1 MTLGF
6 AAGAD
11 SHGRRTLGL
20 LETATLVFVVLKL
33 AGLIDWSW
41 WLVLTPLWVAA
52 ALWIT
57 LAVAFFKAFSW
68 MDRL

>member
-1 MTLGF
+1 MGF
-6 AAGAD
+6 
-11 SHGRRTLGL
+11 
-20 LETATLVFVVLKL
+20 LEVLVIVFVALKL
-33 AGLIDWSW
+33 VGLIDWSW